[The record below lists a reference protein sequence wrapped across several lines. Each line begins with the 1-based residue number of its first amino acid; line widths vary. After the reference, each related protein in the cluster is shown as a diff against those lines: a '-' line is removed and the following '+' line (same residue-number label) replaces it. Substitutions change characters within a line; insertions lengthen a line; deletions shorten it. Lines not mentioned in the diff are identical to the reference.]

1 MKLYL
6 TIKIVPKNFN
16 KTEEILKLCRYITYK
31 SYNSNLNIYIIN
43 DLDTRAITTRLE
55 KLIKNQITFNEMLSI
70 LVNWILKFKK
80 KVQNKNMGYKLKYI
94 LMNVQSLQQQVVLVD
109 LIKSKITVIGILGK

>member
-80 KVQNKNMGYKLKYI
+80 KSSKQKY
-94 LMNVQSLQQQVVLVD
+94 
-109 LIKSKITVIGILGK
+109 GI